1 MRARAETHECE
12 SRPIVMGRSVQT
24 VSSGKQGALMTE
36 YTQHASM
43 LTVNLIVGV
52 DGGES
57 GGNGRR
63 KRADR
68 QRLFEG
74 AFWRVESVDELSF
87 PLGLR
92 RSGHRSRNVCQ
103 ICRVHRVHHP
113 P

>member
-1 MRARAETHECE
+1 
-12 SRPIVMGRSVQT
+12 
-24 VSSGKQGALMTE
+24 
-36 YTQHASM
+36 M

-57 GGNGRR
+57 GDNRHR
-63 KRADR
+63 KRVDR
-68 QRLFEG
+68 QPLFEG

-87 PLGLR
+87 LLRLDRSGR
-92 RSGHRSRNVCQ
+92 RSRGVYQ